1 MDKKVLKFELNGKI
15 LFSKPFQTN
24 DKLIFLR
31 EKIIEKMK
39 NSFNFLDRGSNPVN
53 IEDENN
59 FIIDDILDGQI
70 VKLKSIEDFS
80 SKEFKLNIFLSDK
93 KICSMN
99 LDKDI
104 QLNQLRKLIKNEVE
118 GKFKFLDIEGNDIEE
133 IEEKDFIIDN
143 ILNNG
148 DIKIKKIVIDFS
160 KYEVFEN
167 KDNLTIYKYSNKERK
182 SNRELVYQYFYDEF
196 NTNDNDNAYI
206 ILFFGR
212 IGEGKSTA
220 INALFNIIK
229 GIEIEDNYRYILITD
244 HKKAECDEINYGIH
258 IYYLKDYNN
267 KPVII
272 INCQGYGSDKETKY
286 DEMLTE
292 AFKYI
297 FCNIIN
303 HINVVCFISKSNNK
317 FDKLTKSAFTYA
329 TNLFPAENI
338 IILSTFA
345 NKDIIKKE
353 PTFINDISKDS
364 DFINIQKDGMDKKW
378 WFAFDSKCVLN
389 NEEGIVTKYTF
400 SQLNEFYEEKVKKF
414 KPKNIKNYFEKRQ
427 QLKNEIN
434 NLQTFFQNL
443 VKEQTKLHEKEKTII
458 ELSEKIKV
466 IEIYIKKLG
475 NECRN
480 LCTDK
485 LELKIEELNNK
496 LNEELNTLNN
506 ETISE
511 YKLNLEYD
519 GYYMHNH
526 CDSCQRNCHN
536 YCDCLGNFLGKCIYF
551 AYLSQSCENCGCLKE
566 KHKIDHFHWVKKLE
580 NKKKIILN

>member
-59 FIIDDILDGQI
+59 FIIDDILDGQV

-133 IEEKDFIIDN
+133 IEEKDFIIDD

-160 KYEVFEN
+160 KYEVFEK

-196 NTNDNDNAYI
+196 NTIDNDNAYI

-272 INCQGYGSDKETKY
+272 INCQGYGNDKETKY

-303 HINVVCFISKSNNK
+303 HINVVCFISRSNNK
-317 FDKLTKSAFTYA
+317 FDKLTKSAFSYA

-364 DFINIQKDGMDKKW
+364 DFINIQKNGMDKKW
-378 WFAFDSKCVLN
+378 WFAFDSKYVLN
-389 NEEGIVTKYTF
+389 NEEGIITKYTF

-414 KPKNIKNYFEKRQ
+414 KPKNIKNYFENKVTRK
-427 QLKNEIN
+427 QLKNEIKYIFPKFN
-434 NLQTFFQNL
+434 
-443 VKEQTKLHEKEKTII
+443 KGTI
-458 ELSEKIKV
+458 KI
-466 IEIYIKKLG
+466 
-475 NECRN
+475 
-480 LCTDK
+480 T
-485 LELKIEELNNK
+485 
-496 LNEELNTLNN
+496 
-506 ETISE
+506 
-511 YKLNLEYD
+511 
-519 GYYMHNH
+519 
-526 CDSCQRNCHN
+526 
-536 YCDCLGNFLGKCIYF
+536 
-551 AYLSQSCENCGCLKE
+551 
-566 KHKIDHFHWVKKLE
+566 
-580 NKKKIILN
+580 